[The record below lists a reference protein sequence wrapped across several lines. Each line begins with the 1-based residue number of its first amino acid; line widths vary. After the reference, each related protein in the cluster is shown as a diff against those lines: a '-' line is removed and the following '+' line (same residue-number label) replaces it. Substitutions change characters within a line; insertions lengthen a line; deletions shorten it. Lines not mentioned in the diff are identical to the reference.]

1 MTVGTVRIRR
11 ADGGDAD
18 LGTIVAITNAV
29 RPEWSTT
36 IDELRWSDATYPGT
50 VRFIA
55 EDEDEDEDAD
65 GAGDGV
71 AAAALGV
78 ATVGRIWV
86 HGPEYD
92 ALWGTIDVLEPAR
105 GHGIGGRL
113 LPAIA
118 AVAAKAG
125 KGHLHVPVREDRLDA
140 VGFLGRRGFA
150 VFSRSRS
157 VELRLDGLPRPAVVP
172 PAGIRLTTLAERPD
186 LVAGVHAVALD
197 AFRDIPG
204 GDEPMAVGDL
214 AEFRARD
221 VDRPGMPA
229 DAFVL
234 AVDDGTGEVVGYASL
249 LFLGPTGDVG
259 FHDMTA
265 VRREWR
271 GRGIA
276 TALKLATVAWAI
288 DHGIETLATENDE
301 ANAAMRAVNRRLGYA
316 PRPDE
321 LTMRGSVGAA
331 MMSR

>member
-1 MTVGTVRIRR
+1 MTVDAVRIRR
-11 ADGGDAD
+11 VDGSDTD
-18 LGTIVAITNAV
+18 LGTVVAVTNAT

-36 IDELRWSDATYPGT
+36 VEELRWSDATYPGT
-50 VRFIA
+50 VRFVA
-55 EDEDEDEDAD
+55 EDGDAQ
-65 GAGDGV
+65 GGDRAV
-71 AAAALGV
+71 GV

-86 HGPEYD
+86 HAPGYD
-92 ALWGTIDVLEPAR
+92 ALWGTVDVVEPAR
-105 GHGIGGRL
+105 RRGIGSRL
-113 LPAIA
+113 LGAIA
-118 AVAAKAG
+118 GVAAETG
-125 KGHLHVPVREDRLDA
+125 KSHLHVPAREDRLDA
-140 VGFLGRRGFA
+140 VGFLGKRGFT

-157 VELRLDGLPRPAVVP
+157 VELRLDGLPRPAVRP
-172 PAGIRLTTLAERPD
+172 PDGIRVTTLAAEPG
-186 LVAGVHAVALD
+186 LVGGVHAVALD

-229 DAFVL
+229 DAFVI
-234 AVDDGTGEVVGYASL
+234 AVDEASGEVVGYASL
-249 LFLGPTGDVG
+249 LFLGPTPGVG

-271 GRGIA
+271 GRGVA
-276 TALKLATVAWAI
+276 TTLKLATIAWAV
-288 DHGIETLATENDE
+288 DHGIDALATENDE

-331 MMSR
+331 MMSG